1 MADFAGTVSLKAGP
15 IPAFGGHPGMFAFQ
29 IALSSTLYVG
39 GTLNLSSI
47 ANKLHGI
54 DPADIAHMLF
64 EVGATPGYII
74 NWTPAATPTW
84 ANFGTLKLFVA
95 SGGVAT
101 ATSTLPAALTE
112 GDFAT
117 TELTLAQKI
126 NAILTALGSG
136 TVVKSVTAAALAEAS
151 GSLTLTLRGAAILGR
166 LKA

>member
-1 MADFAGTVSLKAGP
+1 MADFAGTITLKAGP
-15 IPAFGGHPGMFAFQ
+15 IPNFGGHPGMFAFQ
-29 IALSSTLYVG
+29 IALSSTAYVG
-39 GTLNLSSI
+39 GNLNLSSI
-47 ANKLHGI
+47 AGQLHGI

-64 EVGATPGYII
+64 EVGATPGYTV

-84 ANFGTLKLFVA
+84 ANLGTLKLFVA

-101 ATSTLPAALTE
+101 ATSTLPTAVSEGSATGDLLAVIQGHNAL
-112 GDFAT
+112 
-117 TELTLAQKI
+117 
-126 NAILTALGSG
+126 LTALGAG